1 MEGNVTDS
9 FQRGDNKWC
18 CKTTSEE
25 CNLDNEH
32 NLSCI
37 GKSISLQEQCSNYE
51 MSCGVCNH
59 YPHDPFRN
67 LFGFYEEDIVRSFI
81 DICHDNRYYLILYS
95 NLGQGFLKNFFIS
108 TKYSF
113 LNRLCTN

>member
-1 MEGNVTDS
+1 MEGNVTES
-9 FQRGDNKWC
+9 FQGSDNKWC

-25 CNLDNEH
+25 CNLDNED

-59 YPHDPFRN
+59 YPYDPFRN
-67 LFGFYEEDIVRSFI
+67 LLGSSYDDTIRSFI
-81 DICHDNRYYLILYS
+81 DICNDNSYYLILHS
-95 NLGQGFLKNFFIS
+95 NLVQVF
-108 TKYSF
+108 
-113 LNRLCTN
+113 